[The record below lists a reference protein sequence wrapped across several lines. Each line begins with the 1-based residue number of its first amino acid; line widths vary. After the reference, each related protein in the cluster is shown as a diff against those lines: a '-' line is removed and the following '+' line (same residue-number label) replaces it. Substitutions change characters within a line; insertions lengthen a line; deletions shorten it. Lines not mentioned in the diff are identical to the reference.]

1 MASRLFGFHPV
12 REALRRRPAELARVL
27 VAKGRAGNRLAE
39 IEELAHRQDIP
50 IRYVGEAELGAEH
63 AVTNGFA
70 AELVP
75 VPGRAGSATGP
86 GRSAGDRDLVVV
98 VEDIQDPRN
107 LGALLRV
114 CEGAGVGRVLVRD
127 RGSAP
132 LSPVAVKASAGAAEW
147 MPIERVTN
155 TARAL
160 EDLKR
165 EGYWVYGA
173 AAGGDAPWDIDLQG
187 KVAIVLGGEEKGM
200 RQLTRE
206 RCDRLI
212 GLPMRGHV
220 ESLNLSTAAAA
231 VLYEA
236 VRQRSGGG
244 KGPGRA
250 GK

>member
-1 MASRLFGFHPV
+1 MSRVFGFHPV
-12 REALRRRPAELARVL
+12 REALRRRPAEVARVL
-27 VAKGRAGNRLAE
+27 IAKGRAGTRLIE
-39 IEELAHRQDIP
+39 IEELCHRQEVP
-50 IRYVGEAELGAEH
+50 LRYVGEAELGADH

-75 VPGRAGSATGP
+75 IPGRAGQAPATSKRP
-86 GRSAGDRDLVVV
+86 GDPDLVVV

-114 CEGAGVGRVLVRD
+114 CEGAGVGKVLVRD

-132 LSPVAVKASAGAAEW
+132 LSAVAVKASAGAAEW
-147 MPIERVTN
+147 IPIERVTN

-165 EGYWVYGA
+165 DGYWVYGA
-173 AAGGDAPWDIDLQG
+173 AAGGDPPWDLDLQG
-187 KVAIVLGGEEKGM
+187 KVAIVLGGEEKGL
-200 RQLTRE
+200 RTLTRE

-212 GLPMRGHV
+212 GLPMRGQV
-220 ESLNLSTAAAA
+220 ESLNLSTAASA

-236 VRQRSGGG
+236 VRQRTGG
-244 KGPGRA
+244 KKKG
-250 GK
+250 